1 MDEMPETLERRSG
14 MESHQTDSLT
24 GLANLSHFMEEAAA
38 LMQEQADSGR
48 VAFVFFDVDN
58 FKSFNQKYGFQ
69 NGNEFLKGIAEL
81 IGEAFPGRLAAR
93 LTDDHF
99 AVMDYKEGL
108 DGRVNT
114 VLDGV
119 KNLRRSINAEL
130 KAGVYVPDSAIYNI
144 ALVMDRARMACES
157 IKRAY
162 DQNLRYYDW
171 SLEQSLR
178 LKNHVISDFHTAL
191 ENKYIKVFYQPEVR
205 TLTRQICG
213 YEALARWQDPVYGM
227 LSPAVFIEVLESV
240 HLIHLLDLY
249 VIREVCRLLG
259 GMLKDGKNPLAVS
272 VNLSRIDFQSADMF
286 EEIEK
291 IRDEYGVPSRLLNI
305 EVTESA
311 LDAEAELLRSQI
323 DRFRENG
330 YEVWMDDFG
339 SGYSTLN
346 NLKDYHFDVLK
357 IDMNFLRDFGK
368 KPQTRVILAMV
379 VDLAKELGMHTLAEG
394 VETKE
399 QYQFLRTIGCE
410 KLQGY
415 LFSKP
420 LPLNEV
426 KKLNIPLED
435 VRQSAYYNALGRLNV
450 LSDSPLRERDSDYRF
465 VSRISIAI
473 VEQRGEHLECLYANR
488 AFGTFLSSVG
498 LELPQTFPTPMS
510 RCIPTEDLGRLRDFL
525 AHCAHSDK
533 EEHMECI
540 INSNRCAFSA
550 RRVASRNDGVIAHAI
565 VAVRLP

>member
-1 MDEMPETLERRSG
+1 MANTADALNRRVG
-14 MESHQTDSLT
+14 MESHQKDSLT

-38 LMQEQADSGR
+38 LMQQEADSGR

-58 FKSFNQKYGFQ
+58 FKSFNKKYGFQ
-69 NGNEFLKGIAEL
+69 NGNEFLKGIADL
-81 IGEAFPGRLAAR
+81 IGKAFPGRLSAR

-99 AVMDYKEGL
+99 AVMDYKENL
-108 DGRVNT
+108 DERVNM

-119 KNLRRSINAEL
+119 KELRRSINAEL

-162 DQNLRYYDW
+162 DRNLRYYDW
-171 SLEQSLR
+171 SLEQGLR

-191 ENKYIKVFYQPEVR
+191 DNHYIQVFYQPEVR
-205 TLTRQICG
+205 TLTKQICG
-213 YEALARWQDPVYGM
+213 YEALARWKDPVYGM

-249 VIREVCRLLG
+249 VIDEVCRLIG
-259 GMLKDGKNPLAVS
+259 NMIKNGENPVSVS
-272 VNLSRIDFQSADMF
+272 VNLSRLDFQLADMF

-291 IRDEYGVPSRLLNI
+291 LREKYDVPARLLNI

-311 LDAEAELLRSQI
+311 LDAEAELLRRQI

-368 KPQTRVILAMV
+368 KPQTRIILATI

-399 QYQFLRTIGCE
+399 QFSFLRAIGCE
-410 KLQGY
+410 KIQGY

-420 LPLNEV
+420 LPLKEV
-426 KKLNIPLED
+426 KELDLPVED
-435 VRQSAYYNALGRLNV
+435 VRQSAYYNALGRVNV
-450 LSDSPLRERDSDYRF
+450 LSDSPLRDRDGEYRL
-465 VSRISIAI
+465 VSRISFAI
-473 VEQRGEHLECLYANR
+473 VEQKGEHIDCLYANK
-488 AFGTFLSSVG
+488 AFGVFLQSVG
-498 LELPQTFPTPMS
+498 LEMPSTLPAALE
-510 RCIPTEDLGRLRDFL
+510 RYIPVEDLRILRDFL
-525 AHCAHSDK
+525 AHCSRSDK
-533 EEHMECI
+533 EERMECI
-540 INSNRCAFSA
+540 INSNRCSFSA
-550 RRVASRNDGVIAHAI
+550 RRVASRNDGVVANAL